1 MKNARHYIPVN
12 EPVMTQTL
20 DEMNRTLATPL
31 TPTLTEVFD
40 ELFPGVNAVKPV
52 QLIVNDVFVL
62 LNNDTASPD
71 ENVLVG
77 IVIIP
82 FAFDCS
88 TNLPT
93 STVDSVYAAVF
104 CPTGGMF
111 MKPRVEVVFG
121 KVN

>member
-12 EPVMTQTL
+12 EPVRTQTL
-20 DEMNRTLATPL
+20 ELMNRILATPL

-52 QLIVNDVFVL
+52 QLIVNDVLVL
-62 LNNDTASPD
+62 LNTDTASPD

-77 IVIIP
+77 IVIVP
-82 FAFDCS
+82 FELDCS

-93 STVDSVYAAVF
+93 STVDNVYAAVF

-111 MKPRVEVVFG
+111 IKPRVDVVFG

>member
-1 MKNARHYIPVN
+1 MKNARQYIPVN

-31 TPTLTEVFD
+31 TPTLIEVFD

-62 LNNDTASPD
+62 LNTDTASPD

-82 FAFDCS
+82 FAFDCCHLQ
-88 TNLPT
+88 T
-93 STVDSVYAAVF
+93 
-104 CPTGGMF
+104 CM
-111 MKPRVEVVFG
+111 E
-121 KVN
+121 